1 MDARETAVPSSSV
14 VRFAA
19 GDRDA
24 FVEVYR
30 AYASPLRR
38 WVAKFFRSP
47 FEQEEAVQEA
57 WLTVHRMHRAYDVN
71 KGPLAPW
78 LRALTANRCREL
90 LRARGRRPDASVPLE
105 DVEDAL
111 WLDGPGPEDAVLRTK
126 LREAVE
132 RFAQGLAPDEGRVLR
147 DGLVDGQSHEQLA
160 VTLGLTVRQ
169 SKYLKLKLIQRA
181 AADPALRQLAAE
193 LLE

>member
-1 MDARETAVPSSSV
+1 MDAREPAVPSTSV

-30 AYASPLRR
+30 AYAAALRR
-38 WVAKFFRSP
+38 WVARFFTRP

-57 WLTVHRMHRAYDVN
+57 WLTVHRMHQSYDVN
-71 KGPLAPW
+71 KGPLGPW
-78 LRALTANRCREL
+78 LRTVAANRCREL

-105 DVEDAL
+105 DVDDAL
-111 WLDGPGPEDAVLRTK
+111 WLDGPGPDDAVLQAK

-132 RFAQGLAPDEGRVLR
+132 RFAAGLAPEEAKVLR
-147 DGLVDGQSHEQLA
+147 HGLIEEQTHEQLA
-160 VTLGLTVRQ
+160 AALGTNVRR
-169 SKYLKLKLIQRA
+169 SKYLKLKLLQRA
-181 AADPALRQLAAE
+181 ASDPALKALAAE
-193 LLE
+193 VLR